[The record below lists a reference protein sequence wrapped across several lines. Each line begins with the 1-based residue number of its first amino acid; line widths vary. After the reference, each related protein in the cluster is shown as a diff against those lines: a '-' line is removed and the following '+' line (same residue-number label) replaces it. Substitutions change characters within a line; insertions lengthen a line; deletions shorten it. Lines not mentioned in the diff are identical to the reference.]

1 MSELPHSARWLPP
14 NSFEGQV
21 AVVTGGGTGL
31 GLEVSRGLA
40 ALGAT
45 VVIASRNAEHHGA
58 LLDEARAKGWRC
70 EARVLDVREAKDVRA
85 CADAIVAAHGKV
97 DLLVN
102 NAAGNFVCPAERLSS
117 NAWRAVLGIV
127 LDGTFYCSQSFGK
140 HMLARRSGQMLN
152 VVATYAWTG
161 MPGVVHSASAKA
173 GVLAMTRTLAAEW
186 ARFGVRCN
194 AIAPGPFHSA
204 GAQQN
209 LWPDADAE
217 RRLKERIPLGRFAT
231 ADEVAAQCLHL
242 LSPASAYLTGECLVI
257 DGGATLGNSMWEPGT
272 RFSRKRDAA
281 GSASTVHGGEDD
293 ARNEG
298 RAHGGEGRSGG
309 EGRAPGGGGPEWDVG
324 PGSASG

>member
-1 MSELPHSARWLPP
+1 MSTLPPSARWLPEKT
-14 NSFEGQV
+14 FEGQV

-45 VVIASRNAEHHGA
+45 VVIASRSAEHHRP
-58 LLDEARAKGWRC
+58 LLDEARERGWRC
-70 EARVLDVREAKDVRA
+70 DARVLDVREPKLVRA
-85 CADAIVAAHGKV
+85 CAESVIAAHGKV
-97 DLLVN
+97 DILVN

-140 HMLARRSGQMLN
+140 PMLARGAGQMLN

-173 GVLAMTRTLAAEW
+173 GVLAMTRSLAAEW

-209 LWPDADAE
+209 LWPDPEAE
-217 RRLKERIPLGRFAT
+217 RKLRERIPLGRFAT
-231 ADEVAAQCLHL
+231 AEEVAAQCLHL
-242 LSPASAYLTGECLVI
+242 LSPASAYLTGECLVV
-257 DGGATLGNSMWEPGT
+257 DGGATLGNPMWEPGT
-272 RFSRKRDAA
+272 RFSRKRATDDDAPYDAGESAAA
-281 GSASTVHGGEDD
+281 G
-293 ARNEG
+293 
-298 RAHGGEGRSGG
+298 
-309 EGRAPGGGGPEWDVG
+309 
-324 PGSASG
+324 